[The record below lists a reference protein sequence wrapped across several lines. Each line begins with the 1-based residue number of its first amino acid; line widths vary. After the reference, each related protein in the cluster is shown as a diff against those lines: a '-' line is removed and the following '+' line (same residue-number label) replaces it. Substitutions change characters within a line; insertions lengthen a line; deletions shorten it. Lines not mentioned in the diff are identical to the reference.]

1 MLSLENANILSCLLS
16 ASVKFYVALLHRML
30 EGGDH
35 ACLAI
40 FALIQFLGS
49 SSIHYYPYVLV
60 AEVVL
65 NNLLG
70 FVPTTLA

>member
-1 MLSLENANILSCLLS
+1 MALLAAMRIYYECSVLKMLNILSCLLS
-16 ASVKFYVALLHRML
+16 AYVKFYVALVHRML
-30 EGGDH
+30 EGGVH

-60 AEVVL
+60 A
-65 NNLLG
+65 
-70 FVPTTLA
+70 